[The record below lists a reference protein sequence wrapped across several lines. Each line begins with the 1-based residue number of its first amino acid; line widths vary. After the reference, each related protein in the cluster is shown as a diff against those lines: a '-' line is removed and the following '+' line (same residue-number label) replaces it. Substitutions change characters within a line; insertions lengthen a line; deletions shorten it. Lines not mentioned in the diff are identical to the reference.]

1 MKYKQKNNKN
11 VSKDINLNNLKKERG
26 ELMLFNFEITKN
38 IRVDLKNLLLWN
50 KEVDVN
56 SMQGKLD
63 NIDLDSSFNVVN
75 EGVIGKNIKNKDMK
89 YKLRKS

>member
-1 MKYKQKNNKN
+1 M
-11 VSKDINLNNLKKERG
+11 SKDINLNNIKKERG

-63 NIDLDSSFNVVN
+63 NIDLDSSFNEIN
-75 EGVIGKNIKNKDMK
+75 EGVMGKNKKIKI
-89 YKLRKS
+89 